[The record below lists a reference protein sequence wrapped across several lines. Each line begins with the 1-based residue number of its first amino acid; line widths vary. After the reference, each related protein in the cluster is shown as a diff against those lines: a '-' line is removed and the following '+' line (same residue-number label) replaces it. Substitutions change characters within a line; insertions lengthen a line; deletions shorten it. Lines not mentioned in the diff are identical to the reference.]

1 MTTSRNLSILGSNTS
16 SAGVLSVNAGGTG
29 INSRVVLND
38 ISAQFTGINTHF
50 ALRLEQDAVTNI
62 VDSKDLEV
70 VVDGLRILPYVTRYN
85 WPWLVE
91 YDSFNGYRVRTFNSA
106 NYITIYNAP
115 IAGATACL
123 TLLQTS
129 NTTQKRRYPF
139 SATTVAFGD

>member
-1 MTTSRNLSILGSNTS
+1 MTTSRNLSILGSYGGVA
-16 SAGVLSVNAGGTG
+16 AGSG
-29 INSRVVLND
+29 ISPRTVLNT
-38 ISAQFTGINTHF
+38 ISGQFTGAQAHF

-70 VVDGLRILPYVTRYN
+70 VIDGQRILPYVTQYT

-91 YDSFNGYRVRTFNSA
+91 YDSYNGYRVRTFDSA
-106 NYITIYNAP
+106 NYITVYNAP
-115 IAGATACL
+115 IAGANACL
-123 TLLQTS
+123 TLIQTS